1 MDRLT
6 RRELKQDE
14 LRTTFEDFEDFVKER
29 YQQILTV
36 AGIVLV
42 VVAAAIG
49 LKIYLDRQV
58 SEANTELSEALTTFR
73 TQVGTPAPGSLDAG
87 AKMFPTAKEKYEK
100 ALSQFADITQR
111 FPRTKAAAIARYHVG
126 VCQAHLGDQAG
137 AIKTLTEASRYS
149 NKEIASL
156 AQLAWAGELVKTGK
170 LAEAVKIYQDLA
182 NRPTTT
188 VPRVTALLALADAY
202 RGTQPLQ
209 ARQVYKQL
217 GKEVGA
223 ENMLSAYLKQQ
234 LDSLP
239 Q

>member
-14 LRTTFEDFEDFVKER
+14 LRTTFENFEDFVKER

-49 LKIYLDRQV
+49 LKVYLDRQV
-58 SEANTELSEALTTFR
+58 EAANTELNEAMTTFR
-73 TQVGTPAPGSLDAG
+73 AQVGAPAPGSLEAG
-87 AKMFPTAKEKYEK
+87 AKMFPTAKEKFDK

-126 VCQAHLGDQAG
+126 VCQAQLGDQAG
-137 AIKTLTEASRYS
+137 AIKTLTEAGRYS
-149 NKEIASL
+149 DKGIASL
-156 AQLAWAGELVKTGK
+156 AQLALAGELVKTGK
-170 LAEAVKIYQDLA
+170 LAEAAKIYQDLA
-182 NRPTTT
+182 AHPTTT

-202 RGTQPLQ
+202 RGTQPVQ
-209 ARQVYKQL
+209 ARLVYTQL
-217 GKEVGA
+217 DKEVGA

-234 LDSLP
+234 IDSLP
-239 Q
+239 K

>member
-1 MDRLT
+1 VDRLT

-14 LRTTFEDFEDFVKER
+14 LRTTFENFEDFLKER

-58 SEANTELSEALTTFR
+58 AEANTGLSDALTTFR
-73 TQVGTPAPGSLDAG
+73 AQVGTSAPGSLDAG
-87 AKMFPTAKEKYEK
+87 AKMFPTAKERYEK

-126 VCQAHLGDQAG
+126 VCQAQLGDEVG
-137 AIKTLTEASRYS
+137 AIKTLTEASHYS
-149 NKEIASL
+149 DKEIASL
-156 AQLAWAGELVKTGK
+156 AQLALAGELVKTGK

-182 NRPTTT
+182 NRPTTM
-188 VPRVTALLALADAY
+188 VPRVTALLSLADAY

-209 ARQVYKQL
+209 ARQVYLQL
-217 GKEVGA
+217 DKEVGA
-223 ENMLSAYLKQQ
+223 ENMLSSYLKQQ
-234 LDSLP
+234 IERLP
-239 Q
+239 K

>member
-14 LRTTFEDFEDFVKER
+14 LRTTFENFEDFVKER
-29 YQQILTV
+29 YQQILAVT
-36 AGIVLV
+36 GIVLV

-58 SEANTELSEALTTFR
+58 SEANTELNEALTTFR
-73 TQVGTPAPGSLDAG
+73 AEVGAPAPGSLEAG
-87 AKMFPTAKEKYEK
+87 AKMFPTDKEKFEK

-126 VCQAHLGDQAG
+126 MCQAQLGDHAG
-137 AIKTLTEASRYS
+137 ALKTLTEASHYS
-149 NKEIASL
+149 DKEIASL

-209 ARQVYKQL
+209 ARQVYVQL
-217 GKEVGA
+217 EKEVGA
-223 ENMLSAYLKQQ
+223 ETMLSAYLKQQ

-239 Q
+239 K

>member
-14 LRTTFEDFEDFVKER
+14 LRTTFENFEDFVKER

-42 VVAAAIG
+42 VVAAAFG

-58 SEANTELSEALTTFR
+58 SEANTELNEALTTFR
-73 TQVGTPAPGSLDAG
+73 TQVGTPAPGSLDAQ

-126 VCQAHLGDQAG
+126 VCQAHLGDQSG

-149 NKEIASL
+149 DKGIASL
-156 AQLAWAGELVKTGK
+156 TQLALAGELVKAGK

-182 NRPTTT
+182 NRPTTV

-209 ARQVYKQL
+209 ARQVYAQL
-217 GKEVGA
+217 EKEVGPD
-223 ENMLSAYLKQQ
+223 NMLSSYLKQQ
-234 LDSLP
+234 MASLA

>member
-1 MDRLT
+1 VDRLT

-14 LRTTFEDFEDFVKER
+14 LRTTFDNFEDFVKER

-36 AGIVLV
+36 TGIVLV
-42 VVAAAIG
+42 VAAAAIG

-58 SEANTELSEALTTFR
+58 SEANTELNDALTTFR
-73 TQVGTPAPGSLDAG
+73 AQVGTPSPDSLDAG

-126 VCQAHLGDQAG
+126 VCQAQLGDQAG
-137 AIKTLTEASRYS
+137 ALKTLTEASHYS
-149 NKEIASL
+149 DKGIASL
-156 AQLAWAGELVKTGK
+156 AQLALAGELVKTGK
-170 LAEAVKIYQDLA
+170 LGEAEKIYQDLA
-182 NRPTTT
+182 ARPTMA

-209 ARQVYKQL
+209 ARQVYTQL
-217 GKEVGA
+217 EKEVGPDSIL
-223 ENMLSAYLKQQ
+223 NSYLKQQ
-234 LDSLP
+234 MASLA